1 MSIQLIGVP
10 LIFVV
15 IKDIIINFEKKSFIF
30 LNFLDFF
37 LSIVQYATNCIL
49 RGDHENNSP

>member
-10 LIFVV
+10 LIFVA
-15 IKDIIINFEKKSFIF
+15 IKDIIINFEKKSSIF
-30 LNFLDFF
+30 SNFLDFF

-49 RGDHENNSP
+49 YY